1 MKKKLI
7 IIILAIIIAVGGSV
21 FYYNHAINSATGT
34 DETVV
39 VTVDAGDTCHKM
51 ITKLSQSGLIES
63 TLAAKVYVKFHPTT
77 LKANTYKLNK
87 NMNFKQMLAIM
98 HTANTKYVVNNKLTV
113 KEGTTLSQI
122 AIDVAACLTKIQKKT
137 VTPEEVLKQWSDT
150 NYLNTLM
157 SKYWFIKADTQKAGI
172 KYPLEGYFYPETY
185 YINEKNATLD
195 TITTKLLDAMNTKL
209 TPYQSSMT
217 ALNYTPHQFLTL
229 SSIVERESL
238 FDADRPKI
246 AGVFMNRLKKNMYL
260 QSDVTVNYALGRTGV
275 KVSHKML
282 KTKSPY
288 NTYLHKG
295 LPIGP
300 VATVSQKT
308 LEAVAHYTPSDY
320 YYFFAKK
327 DGTVIYSK
335 TYKEHQKAVK
345 ENKWY

>member
-7 IIILAIIIAVGGSV
+7 IIVLAIIILIGGSV
-21 FYYNHAINSATGT
+21 FYYNHAINTAASKS
-34 DETVV
+34 ETVV
-39 VTVDAGDTCHKM
+39 VTVDAGDTCNKM
-51 ITKLSQSGLIES
+51 ITKLSQAGLVQS
-63 TLAAKVYVKFHPTT
+63 TLASKIYVKLHPTT
-77 LKANTYKLNK
+77 LRANTYKLNK
-87 NMNFKQMLAIM
+87 NMSFKQILSIM
-98 HTANTKYVVNNKLTV
+98 HTANTKYVVNNKLTI
-113 KEGTTLSQI
+113 KDGATISSI
-122 AIDVAACLTKIQKKT
+122 AVDVAACLTKIQKKT
-137 VTPEEVLKQWSDT
+137 VTADQVIKEWSNKT
-150 NYLNTLM
+150 YLNTLIA
-157 SKYWFIKADTQKAGI
+157 KYWFLSSDIEKEGI

-195 TITTKLLDAMNTKL
+195 TITTKLLDTMNTKL
-209 TPYQSSMT
+209 TPYRAQIQNMKLSV
-217 ALNYTPHQFLTL
+217 HQFLTL

-246 AGVFMNRLKKNMYL
+246 AGVFINRLNKNMYL

-275 KVSHKML
+275 KVSAKML

-288 NTYLHKG
+288 NTYIHKG

-300 VATVSQKT
+300 VSTIQEKT
-308 LEAVAHYTPSDY
+308 MNAVVNYTHSSY